1 MYPFGSLPVN
11 LVAFCGV
18 LRREHGFHIGPG
30 DVRDAARA
38 LEIIDLH
45 DERAVRYALRPT
57 LSRTVDE
64 AKAETADSA
73 RAVRHSVSRGSELA
87 DFSCY
92 LRRISHRRPT
102 GNEMS
107 CGPGPQR
114 A

>member
-45 DERAVRYALRPT
+45 DERAVRHALRPT

-64 AKAETADSA
+64 AKAETADSV
-73 RAVRHSVSRGSELA
+73 RAGEAFGIERFELE
-87 DFSCY
+87 DFSRDS
-92 LRRISHRRPT
+92 RRIPRAGT
-102 GNEMS
+102 G
-107 CGPGPQR
+107 
-114 A
+114 AK